1 LASSPTLSKLT
12 VTLPAAREVPMPKEV
27 RFNYAVNNDGDYFPR
42 FAASIVGKG
51 SSLNMICDGESRYDI
66 RPVDRWTALGSES
79 STDWVSINLGMP
91 RTIDTVKVNLLDDG
105 SGIVPPKSFDLQYHN
120 GKTWTD
126 VPGQTRLPQTPAG
139 RRPNTITFAETKIQ
153 KLRVVLHHADGAQS
167 GLTEIEVWGPG
178 KRPYQPPSPPKGNI
192 AANSKGKGFPKATC
206 SHHDIYGGIP
216 SSAIDGRIIHKSNP
230 VNRWTSYGS
239 PNKSDWLEI
248 DFGEKKEVSRAV
260 IHIYDDRGGVQAPTQ
275 MRVET
280 WNGTAWVEAQQQVA
294 DPKLPVGS
302 TANTITFSKVTTSKL
317 RIVFTHK
324 GKARSGATEI
334 EVWRE

>member
-1 LASSPTLSKLT
+1 
-12 VTLPAAREVPMPKEV
+12 M
-27 RFNYAVNNDGDYFPR
+27 
-42 FAASIVGKG
+42 
-51 SSLNMICDGESRYDI
+51 
-66 RPVDRWTALGSES
+66 
-79 STDWVSINLGMP
+79 
-91 RTIDTVKVNLLDDG
+91 
-105 SGIVPPKSFDLQYHN
+105 
-120 GKTWTD
+120 
-126 VPGQTRLPQTPAG
+126 
-139 RRPNTITFAETKIQ
+139 
-153 KLRVVLHHADGAQS
+153 LHHADGAQS

-192 AANSKGKGFPKATC
+192 AANSIGKGFPTATC
-206 SHHDIYGGIP
+206 SHHDIYGGVP
-216 SSAIDGRIIHKSNP
+216 SSAIDGKIIHKSNP

-260 IHIYDDRGGVQAPTQ
+260 IHIYDDRGGVHAPTQ

-280 WNGTAWVEAQQQVA
+280 WNGTAWVEAKQQVA
-294 DPKLPVGS
+294 DPKLPAGS
-302 TANTITFSKVTTSKL
+302 RANIITFSKVTTSKL